1 MTDKARLE
9 TCGPQSHAVHFSD
22 GRAVLFSY
30 ATPVAA
36 FVPGRG
42 YLRTTTSHSVTTSR
56 HVNAWAGKDARPV
69 PDAEIL
75 AVLDATQ
82 STTLV

>member
-1 MTDKARLE
+1 MTTGRLE
-9 TCGPQSHAVHFSD
+9 TCGPQSHAVHFPD

-42 YLRTTTSHSVTTSR
+42 YLKTETHHSVTTSR
-56 HVNAWAGKDARPV
+56 HVNAWAGKDAKPV
-69 PDAEIL
+69 PDSVIL
-75 AVLDATQ
+75 DSLNGPQ
-82 STTLV
+82 S